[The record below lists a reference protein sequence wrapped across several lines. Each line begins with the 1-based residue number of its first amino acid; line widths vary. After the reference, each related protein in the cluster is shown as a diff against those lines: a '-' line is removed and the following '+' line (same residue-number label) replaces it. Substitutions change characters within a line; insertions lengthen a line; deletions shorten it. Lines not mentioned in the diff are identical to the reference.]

1 MNNARLSHGS
11 WNTVPFLPR
20 TSIPLST
27 SFFFCC
33 GWTGVCVCRLNVIC
47 VIARSGVCHSIGW
60 ANWTGTSL
68 EMFQMQMKSKKFFLR
83 FLRFLSFFPFFG
95 GKNSFYKAFSIC
107 YYISWHHINGYPM
120 QAAQSTKRANM
131 PYDIPLSTNIA
142 YIRYE
147 FVSCRW
153 IGIGEWR
160 EDGKVA
166 QANNCK
172 MEWRVIKI

>member
-1 MNNARLSHGS
+1 MCPRPANADGLIEFIIMNNARLSHGS
-11 WNTVPFLPR
+11 WHTVLFCRAHPFHSQLVFSVGER
-20 TSIPLST
+20 A
-27 SFFFCC
+27 
-33 GWTGVCVCRLNVIC
+33 CVCRFDVIC
-47 VIARSGVCHSIGW
+47 VNARSGVCHSIGW
-60 ANWTGTSL
+60 AKWTGTSL

-83 FLRFLSFFPFFG
+83 FCVFFFIIWTKKF
-95 GKNSFYKAFSIC
+95 FYKAFSIC

-153 IGIGEWR
+153 IGIGE
-160 EDGKVA
+160 
-166 QANNCK
+166 
-172 MEWRVIKI
+172 